1 VLAHEDAAELLQRA
15 LAVLERRGAPAARRG
30 ELACQ
35 LGEALARAGL
45 HADAQAAFAKAR
57 ALARTADRAD
67 LLARAALG
75 AGGAG
80 VTILGARPEILA
92 ELEHALDALGA
103 DDPALRARLLA
114 RLAIELAY
122 APDPAHREAASAE
135 ALAIARRAGD
145 PAALAA
151 ALGGRHVALWG
162 PEHTERRLELASE
175 MLELASHA
183 ESDELA
189 LQARNWRVVDLFE
202 IGDGPAVRAEIDAY
216 AAVSADARLPAY
228 AWYVPLWR
236 ATLAL
241 LEGRIPEGMD
251 LARRAHD
258 LGRQAGDANAD
269 VFFAEHQLLRLVIE
283 DRVADV
289 DPVAMGVEDIVSERA
304 ERGPAWQAY
313 RLTFAWVHAERGEL
327 DEARRHYD
335 AALTNGLAGIPRDV
349 NWLAALAS
357 AANACLLLGDTERG
371 AELRALLAPYAHR
384 IVVTARG
391 ACHVGSVAY
400 LLARLA
406 AACGD
411 DDTAA
416 RLFEEAANHDE
427 HAGATAFAQRDRRAR
442 EALHHRASLR

>member
-1 VLAHEDAAELLQRA
+1 
-15 LAVLERRGAPAARRG
+15 
-30 ELACQ
+30 
-35 LGEALARAGL
+35 
-45 HADAQAAFAKAR
+45 
-57 ALARTADRAD
+57 
-67 LLARAALG
+67 
-75 AGGAG
+75 
-80 VTILGARPEILA
+80 VTILGARPEIIA
-92 ELEHALDALGA
+92 QLEQALDALGA
-103 DDPALRARLLA
+103 NDPALRARLLE

-122 APDPAHREAASAE
+122 GPDAARREAASDE
-135 ALAIARRAGD
+135 ALALARRAGD

-151 ALGGRHVALWG
+151 ALNARHVALWG

-175 MLELASHA
+175 MLDLARHA
-183 ESDELA
+183 DNNELA
-189 LQARNWRVVDLFE
+189 LQARNWRVVDLLE
-202 IGDGPAVRAEIDAY
+202 IGDGPGVRDEIDTY

-241 LEGRIPEGMD
+241 LEGQIPEGMD

-289 DPVAMGVEDIVSERA
+289 DPVAMGVDDIVSDRA

-313 RLTFAWVHAERGEL
+313 RLTFAWVHAARGEL
-327 DEARRHYD
+327 HEARRHYD
-335 AALTNGLAGIPRDV
+335 AALADGLASIPRDV

-357 AANACLLLGDTERG
+357 AANACLLLGDTERAG
-371 AELRALLAPYAHR
+371 ELRALLDPYSHR

-406 AACGD
+406 AACD
-411 DDTAA
+411 DGDTAA
-416 RLFEEAANHDE
+416 RLFEEAASRDE
-427 HAGATAFAQRDRRAR
+427 TCRRNGVRAARPARAR
-442 EALHHRASLR
+442 GASPPQPPYAPPPPAAPR